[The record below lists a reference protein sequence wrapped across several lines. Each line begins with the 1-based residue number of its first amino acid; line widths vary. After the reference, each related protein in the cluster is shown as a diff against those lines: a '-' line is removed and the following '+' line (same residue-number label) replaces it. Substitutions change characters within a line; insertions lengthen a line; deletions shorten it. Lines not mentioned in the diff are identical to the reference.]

1 MKIKVFYPD
10 RDGRIHFTKEE
21 LQALLDEVYREG
33 YNDAR
38 PYYWTSPYY
47 WSNTGNG
54 TITTGSPLRGDS
66 ITNITYTTADSSGIT
81 YATNSTSTPTAGQ
94 TLTYNGGDIPEPQSY
109 QIKFETAET

>member
-38 PYYWTSPYY
+38 PYYWSSPYY
-47 WSNTGNG
+47 WTNTG
-54 TITTGSPLRGDS
+54 ITTSSPLRGD
-66 ITNITYTTADSSGIT
+66 NITYTATDSIIT
-81 YATNSTSTPTAGQ
+81 YATNSVSTPTAGQ

-109 QIKFETAET
+109 QIKFETVET

>member
-1 MKIKVFYPD
+1 MKVKVFYPD

-38 PYYWTSPYY
+38 PYYWT
-47 WSNTGNG
+47 NTG
-54 TITTGSPLRGDS
+54 ITTGSPLRGD
-66 ITNITYTTADSSGIT
+66 NITYTATDSSSIT
-81 YATNSTSTPTAGQ
+81 YATNSVSTPTAGQ

-109 QIKFETAET
+109 QIKFETIET

>member
-21 LQALLDEVYREG
+21 LQTLLDEVYKEG

-38 PYYWTSPYY
+38 PYYWSTPYY
-47 WSNTGNG
+47 WTNSG
-54 TITTGSPLRGDS
+54 TITTGSPLRGD
-66 ITNITYTTADSSGIT
+66 NITYTATDSNSIT
-81 YATNSTSTPTAGQ
+81 YATNSTSTPTARQ

-109 QIKFETAET
+109 QIKFETVET